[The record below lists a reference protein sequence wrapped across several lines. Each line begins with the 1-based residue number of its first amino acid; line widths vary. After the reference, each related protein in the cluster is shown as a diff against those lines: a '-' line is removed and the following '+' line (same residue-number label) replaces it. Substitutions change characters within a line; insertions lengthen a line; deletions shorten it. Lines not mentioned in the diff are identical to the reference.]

1 MSDAAVVKP
10 VLIMAGGTGGH
21 IFPGLAVADELKRR
35 KTPVIWIGGVGG
47 LEQHLVP
54 QYGWRLETLP
64 IAGVRGKGFAAKLFA
79 PLKLVRAIAAAWS
92 LLKRH
97 APRSVLSMGGYAAA
111 PGGIAAWLARVP
123 LVVHEQNRIP
133 GMTNRML
140 ARFANRVLT
149 GFADVFPQGEW
160 VGNPVRA
167 TIAALPTPAARYAGR
182 EGPLRLLV
190 LGGSQG
196 AQSLNAALPEVLRR
210 RGARLPV
217 AVRHQCGA
225 KHFEQA
231 RAAYMRANI
240 EADVVPFE
248 DDMAAAYA
256 WADLVIC
263 RSGALTLAE
272 LAAAGMPAILVPFPH
287 AVDDHQTRNAEA
299 MVAAGGARLVVEGDD
314 FVKRLGAAFEEI
326 GDRAKLLKMGE
337 AARTLAKPFAGK
349 QIADVCLEVAA

>member
-35 KTPVIWIGGVGG
+35 KMPVIWIGGVGG

-79 PLKLVRAIAAAWS
+79 PLKLAHATAAAWS

-97 APRSVLSMGGYAAA
+97 APHSVLSMGGYAAA

-123 LVVHEQNRIP
+123 LIVHEQNRIP
-133 GMTNRML
+133 GMTNRLL

-149 GFADVFPQGEW
+149 GFADAFPEGEW

-248 DDMAAAYA
+248 DDMAGAYA

-272 LAAAGMPAILVPFPH
+272 LAAAGVPSILVPYPH

-314 FVKRLGAAFEEI
+314 FVKRLGAAFEDI
-326 GDRAKLLKMGE
+326 GDRAKLLKMGD

-349 QIADVCLEVAA
+349 EIADACIEVAA